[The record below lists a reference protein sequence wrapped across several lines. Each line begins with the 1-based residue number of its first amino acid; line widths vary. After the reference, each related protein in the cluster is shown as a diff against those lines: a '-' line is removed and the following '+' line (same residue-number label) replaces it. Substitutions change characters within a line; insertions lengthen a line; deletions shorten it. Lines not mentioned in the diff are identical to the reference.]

1 MPIQPTSLDE
11 LKNIVQEQMKSYG
24 PHVDLNHMDVS
35 RITSMGGLFRNSPF
49 NGDIS
54 KWDVSHVTDM
64 NHMFYYSAFK
74 GDISQWNVSNVKDMR
89 WMFEHSEFS
98 GDISQW
104 DVRNVQAFGRF
115 ISPNA
120 NIAIPLRFMWHLP
133 SLFHEHTRDIDTYL
147 QGLAPGVLLPAHTQ
161 RVLQS
166 HQKLSYVSDEFF
178 QFVKQAQGQMKSLGL
193 SIQAMS
199 HQIHAAWEVR

>member
-1 MPIQPTSLDE
+1 MLIQSTSLDQ
-11 LKNIVQEQMKSYG
+11 LKGLIQDEISRHGV
-24 PHVDLNHMDVS
+24 HCDLNHIDVS
-35 RITSMGGLFRNSPF
+35 RMTSMGGLLRNQPF

-54 KWDVSHVTDM
+54 NWDVSNVTDM
-64 NHMFYYSAFK
+64 NHMFYYSAFQ
-74 GDISQWNVSNVKDMR
+74 GDISRWDVHNVKDIR

-98 GDISQW
+98 GDISGW

-115 ISPNA
+115 ISPDSKV
-120 NIAIPLRFMWHLP
+120 AIPLRLLWHVP
-133 SLFHEHTRDIDTYL
+133 SIFHENTRDIDTYL
-147 QGLAPGVLLPAHTQ
+147 KGLTPGIMLPAHAQ
-161 RVLQS
+161 RALQS

-178 QFVKQAQGQMKSLGL
+178 HFVKQAQEQMKSLGL